1 MVGTSNQYLKWPLTN
16 GWLNEVEG
24 IPWKPKAII
33 QLEADVFSCT
43 TALGVLTERGDMVQ
57 LGLGRVHRWWLDG
70 LMGASKG
77 IDEEPNN
84 DTLLVLTSTTLQPK
98 PTIMAQSCWPVD
110 IHSNTR
116 EPIPALL
123 SVAIRWI
130 CLARS
135 QRIPEKHWQ
144 HQGSPVFL
152 GWGGRL
158 TIFDNYFLREAAQEW
173 CWTLRNWF

>member
-1 MVGTSNQYLKWPLTN
+1 
-16 GWLNEVEG
+16 
-24 IPWKPKAII
+24 
-33 QLEADVFSCT
+33 
-43 TALGVLTERGDMVQ
+43 
-57 LGLGRVHRWWLDG
+57 
-70 LMGASKG
+70 MGASKG

-158 TIFDNYFLREAAQEW
+158 TIFDNYFLREAAQE
-173 CWTLRNWF
+173 